1 MVSST
6 MSASAIGVRS
16 SKPLLCTTSA
26 FFSPSFCTVHA
37 HVQSNEQTNSSTDGD
52 LDNVRK
58 CHWGEV
64 IQAAAVHDERLFSPS
79 LCTVHVSEQ

>member
-1 MVSST
+1 
-6 MSASAIGVRS
+6 
-16 SKPLLCTTSA
+16 
-26 FFSPSFCTVHA
+26 VHA
-37 HVQSNEQTNSSTDGD
+37 HIQSNEQTNSSTDGD

>member
-1 MVSST
+1 
-6 MSASAIGVRS
+6 MSAGAIGVSS

-37 HVQSNEQTNSSTDGD
+37 HKQLNEQKNSSTDGVF
-52 LDNVRK
+52 DNVRK

-64 IQAAAVHDERLFSPS
+64 IQAAAVHDERLFQPQ
-79 LCTVHVSEQ
+79 LLHGARACTIE